1 MFDEE
6 LEKTMLYY
14 LIFEK
19 EEYILDENDF
29 VNDRNKKIIKAIN
42 ELKAEKRDISML
54 SIKSKIKANS
64 AQVLEYITALGE
76 YVKTTNAETTYNQL
90 MELSKKRKLIKLFQ
104 EYTSQISESDNID
117 VLAQEVIKQINII
130 EQINEKEKTFFEQ
143 VIDTATQIEK
153 NTTEKTDYSLYTRIN
168 RSR

>member
-14 LIFEK
+14 LIFEQ

-42 ELKAEKRDISML
+42 ELKAEHKEVSIL
-54 SIKSKIKANS
+54 AIKSKIKANS

-76 YVKTTNAETTYNQL
+76 YIKTTNAQSTYDQL

-104 EYTSQISESDNID
+104 EVNSEILNCDDID
-117 VLAQEVIKQINII
+117 ILAQEFIKKINSI
-130 EQINEKEKTFFEQ
+130 EQINDKEKTFFEQ
-143 VIDTATQIEK
+143 VIDATEQIEK
-153 NTTEKTDYSLYTRIN
+153 NTIEKTDYSLYTRFN
-168 RSR
+168 RFR